1 MSTHPVDALLPN
13 SRHQS
18 LKKLLAKS
26 MHLERPS
33 PCAALELPR
42 AEVSGVQLRTVGHLA
57 LVAGTAGNIDP
68 DLPERPCEDCGGSGI
83 DIGGLNEYEPEDCL
97 HCKGTGVE

>member
-42 AEVSGVQLRTVGHLA
+42 AEVSGVQLRTVEHYR
-57 LVAGTAGNIDP
+57 LVTGMDEEIDSEVP
-68 DLPERPCEDCGGSGI
+68 
-83 DIGGLNEYEPEDCL
+83 
-97 HCKGTGVE
+97 